1 VPETTITAG
10 GGGDGEMLGGMQT
23 AIMVRLLVW
32 HTSVPMQHVEPHG
45 FVPAPQCMPLT
56 VSTLHTTAVRGG

>member
-1 VPETTITAG
+1 
-10 GGGDGEMLGGMQT
+10 MLGGMQT